1 MISAT
6 LEELELY
13 QGQRCLWC
21 LVITE
26 HPPFAPGR
34 YSTLHIYHS
43 AASRSRGLRHYQKES
58 TLTNTVFHTFEI
70 PIDVFLN
77 GAKKYI

>member
-6 LEELELY
+6 LEELEKL

-21 LVITE
+21 LVIT
-26 HPPFAPGR
+26 ASRLDGSK
-34 YSTLHIYHS
+34 YSTLHIYQS
-43 AASRSRGLRHYQKES
+43 DVSRERGLRYFQREYK
-58 TLTNTVFHTFEI
+58 LTDEVYHTFEI
-70 PIDVFLN
+70 PVDVYLN